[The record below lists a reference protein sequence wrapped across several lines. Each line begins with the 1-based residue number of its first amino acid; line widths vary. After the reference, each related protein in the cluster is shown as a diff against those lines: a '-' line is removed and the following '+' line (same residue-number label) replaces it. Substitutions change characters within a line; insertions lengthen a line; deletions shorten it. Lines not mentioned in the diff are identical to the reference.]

1 MSHRFTKTTL
11 ICAHIVGLCPLCA
24 VTQILDAMSKRL
36 VFLTGAGM
44 SVDSGFSTFRD
55 AGGLW
60 EKYSIDEICTVEG
73 WLHDPVKVNTF
84 YNGLRRQLV
93 AASPNAGHEMVADF
107 ERDYDVDVITQNVDD
122 LHERAGSSRVL
133 HLHGELMKVCSSRDK
148 ENPYHLHA
156 LTPPDLDVLPGQ
168 KAGDGSLLRP
178 YIVFFGEAVPNLE
191 AAARLVESADIFV
204 IIGSSLVVYPAAGL
218 VNYVRPN
225 VPIYLI
231 DPKEV
236 GVPGNIEVNVIRDT
250 ATRGLQ
256 TLRQLL

>member
-1 MSHRFTKTTL
+1 
-11 ICAHIVGLCPLCA
+11 
-24 VTQILDAMSKRL
+24 MSKRL

-73 WLHDPVKVNTF
+73 WMRDPVKVNTF

-93 AASPNAGHEMVADF
+93 SARPNRGHEIVAAF
-107 ERDYDVDVITQNVDD
+107 ESDYDVDVITQNVDD

-148 ENPYHLHA
+148 ENPFHLHA

-191 AAARLVESADIFV
+191 AAARLVGEADIFV
-204 IIGSSLVVYPAAGL
+204 IIGSSLVVYPAASL
-218 VNYVRPN
+218 VHYVRPN

-236 GVPGNIEVNVIRDT
+236 EIPGGVDAHVIRDT
-250 ATRGLQ
+250 ATHGLQ
-256 TLRQLL
+256 TLRQML